1 MLQNKLDKHMEIDYE
16 QTIKERDNC
25 HDRIRTYQ
33 QRPYRV
39 MHQLW
44 QAGKYGQLYEG
55 YKVMQ

>member
-39 MHQLW
+39 MH
-44 QAGKYGQLYEG
+44 
-55 YKVMQ
+55 